1 MVIFPLDPDQ
11 TIAQM
16 WSNGARGGWMTSMWH
31 NLAFVTQLNARTDR
45 QQSRWRQNCSRQ
57 SRLPV
62 S

>member
-1 MVIFPLDPDQ
+1 
-11 TIAQM
+11 
-16 WSNGARGGWMTSMWH
+16 MTSMWH

-45 QQSRWRQNCSRQ
+45 QQICWRQNCSRQ